1 MDSKLLSYVL
11 SEIPPSYS
19 AAIFPYHGEKPMKP
33 LSPGEIDLVKPFW
46 KNIFAS
52 KELASWWMYKDYL
65 IFGVVKDK
73 ESDLSV
79 ILGPMRTVSFNDEEA
94 RDVLL
99 AAHLDLDKIDEL
111 KVKLNSL
118 IKMNIGGIY
127 SMLNY
132 LDVFINH
139 EAIESKVFF
148 ARDDQVE
155 KTDIIKSEA
164 ELIENRGQISGGKE
178 AWRFEQELILS
189 VTEGKFHRDGIQQS
203 VYKPRT
209 SFYGVDPLRHF
220 QDRCLSLITLV
231 SRAAMGS
238 GMEPDTAYFL
248 QDLYTEKIEAATNI
262 KEMEG
267 IQSTMLRD
275 FSERMNS
282 LHFRDTDNPT
292 INRAISCID
301 EHVREKLT
309 IEALADYM
317 NVSPSFLSVKF
328 KKCVGTNIPGYINAQ
343 KIKEAKK
350 LLKFTSKPLSDI
362 AEYLSFS
369 TQSYFQNTFKK
380 LTGMTPND
388 YRKQGGEDQED
399 EKIKQNIE
407 KTK

>member
-19 AAIFPYHGEKPMKP
+19 TAISVYKGKKPVKP
-33 LSPGEIDLVKPFW
+33 LTTDDIDLIKPFW
-46 KNIFAS
+46 NNTFAS
-52 KELASWWMYKDYL
+52 KERASWWMYKDYL
-65 IFGVVKDK
+65 IYGVVKDK

-79 ILGPMRTVSFNDEEA
+79 ILGPMRTVVFNDEEA

-99 AAHLDLDKIDEL
+99 AAHLDLNKIDDL
-111 KVKLNSL
+111 KVKLNGL
-118 IKMNIGGIY
+118 LKMNIGGIY

-132 LDVFINH
+132 LDVVINH
-139 EAIESKVFF
+139 EAIEPKTFF
-148 ARDDQVE
+148 AKDDQIE

-178 AWRFEQELILS
+178 AWRFEQELILLVS
-189 VTEGKFHRDGIQQS
+189 EGKFHRLGS
-203 VYKPRT
+203 GETLTYKART
-209 SFYGVDPLRHF
+209 SFFGVDPLRHY
-220 QDRCLSLITLV
+220 QDRCLSSITLV
-231 SRAAMGS
+231 SRAAMEG

-267 IQSTMLRD
+267 IQSAMLRD

-301 EHVREKLT
+301 EHVRERLT
-309 IEALADYM
+309 TETLASYM
-317 NVSPSFLSVKF
+317 NVSPSYLSVKF

-369 TQSYFQNTFKK
+369 TQSYFQNTFRKI
-380 LTGMTPND
+380 TGMTPND
-388 YRKQGGEDQED
+388 YRKQGGED
-399 EKIKQNIE
+399 
-407 KTK
+407 KTKDKKLNKAQQD